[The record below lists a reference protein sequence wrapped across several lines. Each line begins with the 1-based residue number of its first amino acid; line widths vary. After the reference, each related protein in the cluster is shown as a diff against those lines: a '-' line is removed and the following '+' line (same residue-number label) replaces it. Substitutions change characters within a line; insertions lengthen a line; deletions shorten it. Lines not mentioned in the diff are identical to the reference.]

1 MKNLFIGFLMLVGS
15 ASFANE
21 NLSNDKTISKTSL
34 EIKSKD
40 KTEKVLTSCSFS
52 GGGVTITV
60 NCECT
65 GAVCRKVLAKIVA
78 EL

>member
-1 MKNLFIGFLMLVGS
+1 MRSLQPVRILVTLLFYFG
-15 ASFANE
+15 
-21 NLSNDKTISKTSL
+21 DKTISKTSL